1 MPEERSETVI
11 LAWKCDQCFAENF
24 RALPGPP
31 EIGRT
36 IPLVCRTCDAVK
48 RETVAQCNL
57 IADRRRRPGPPAPP
71 T

>member
-24 RALPGPP
+24 RPLSGPV

-36 IPLVCRTCDAVK
+36 IPLVCRSCDAVK
-48 RETVAQCNL
+48 REIVVERNL
-57 IADRRRRPGPPAPP
+57 IADRRRRPGAPSP
-71 T
+71 LT